1 MRNDHEEKAQ
11 AATEALEQHRLQKEQ
26 LLSEIAEKS
35 DEIAKLRGV
44 IDELKSENQKAS
56 ERMRSKFDLAQSEKD
71 EIISSAKN
79 QAKIYQDEISSLE
92 SRHSEERSKFLEN
105 EAELT
110 RALDAQKKSSE
121 ENLARITDLEAQQ
134 KIYETGGDER
144 SKKLQDLLDESRKKN
159 EKLVKKERK
168 ITAYAEQKEND
179 YKELYER
186 SEKRKKD
193 HAAEIEQIESDRNHL
208 RSEIEKIESDRVHLR
223 SEIEKIKA
231 DLGKNMAKQKELGKD
246 LALANC
252 EKEDAKTEQ
261 EKLQKLKEIQGR
273 SLEQKNEEIQ
283 MLKDELAKNEATFK
297 SEIERLQQENDD
309 LKVS

>member
-1 MRNDHEEKAQ
+1 MQNDHEEKARV
-11 AATEALEQHRLQKEQ
+11 ATEALEQHCRQKEQ
-26 LLSEIAEKS
+26 FLSEIAEKS
-35 DEIAKLRGV
+35 DEIVKLREV
-44 IDELKSENQKAS
+44 IDELKSENQVATD
-56 ERMRSKFDLAQSEKD
+56 RMRSKLDLAQAEKD

-79 QAKIYQDEISSLE
+79 QAKIYQDEISSLK
-92 SRHSEERSKFLEN
+92 SRHSEERTKFLEN

-110 RALDAQKKSSE
+110 RALDAQKKSCE

-134 KIYETGGDER
+134 KIYESGGDER
-144 SKKLQDLLDESRKKN
+144 SKKLQGLLDESRKKN
-159 EKLVKKERK
+159 DKLLKKEKK
-168 ITAYAEQKEND
+168 ITAYAKQKEND
-179 YKELYER
+179 YKTLYER
-186 SEKRKKD
+186 SEKRKET
-193 HAAEIEQIESDRNHL
+193 HAAEIEQIESDRNRL
-208 RSEIEKIESDRVHLR
+208 RSENEKIESDRVHFR
-223 SEIEKIKA
+223 SEIEKLKA

>member
-193 HAAEIEQIESDRNHL
+193 HAAEIEQIESDR
-208 RSEIEKIESDRVHLR
+208 VHLR
-223 SEIEKIKA
+223 SEIEKLKA

-283 MLKDELAKNEATFK
+283 MLKDELAKNEASFK

>member
-26 LLSEIAEKS
+26 LLSEIAGKS
-35 DEIAKLRGV
+35 DEIVKLREV

-56 ERMRSKFDLAQSEKD
+56 DRMRSKFDLAQSEKD

-79 QAKIYQDEISSLE
+79 QAKIYQDEISSLK

-144 SKKLQDLLDESRKKN
+144 SKKLQDMLDESRKKN

-168 ITAYAEQKEND
+168 ITVYAEQKEND

-186 SEKRKKD
+186 GEKRKKD

-208 RSEIEKIESDRVHLR
+208 RSEIEKL
-223 SEIEKIKA
+223 KA

-261 EKLQKLKEIQGR
+261 EKLQKLKEIQAR

>member
-193 HAAEIEQIESDRNHL
+193 HAAEIEQIESDR
-208 RSEIEKIESDRVHLR
+208 VHLR
-223 SEIEKIKA
+223 SEIEKLKA

>member
-11 AATEALEQHRLQKEQ
+11 VATEALEQHRLQKEQ
-26 LLSEIAEKS
+26 LLSEIAVKS
-35 DEIAKLRGV
+35 EEIVKLREV
-44 IDELKSENQKAS
+44 MDELKSENQVAS
-56 ERMRSKFDLAQSEKD
+56 DRMRSKFDLAQSEKD

-79 QAKIYQDEISSLE
+79 QAKIYQDEISSLK

-134 KIYETGGDER
+134 KIYESGGDER

-159 EKLVKKERK
+159 EKLVKKEKK
-168 ITAYAEQKEND
+168 ITDYAEEKEKN

-193 HAAEIEQIESDRNHL
+193 HAAEIEQIESDRKHL

-223 SEIEKIKA
+223 SEIEKLKA

-283 MLKDELAKNEATFK
+283 MLKDELAKNESTFK